1 MNMQEIVS
9 IISNIGFPI
18 ACCVMLWLRMVK
30 QDENHKAEMKEFSTA
45 IENNTKAIELLIKT
59 IGDEDE

>member
-1 MNMQEIVS
+1 MQEIVS

-30 QDENHKAEMKEFSTA
+30 QDENHKAEMQEFSTA
-45 IENNTKAIELLIKT
+45 IDNNTKAIELLIKT
-59 IGDEDE
+59 IGDES

>member
-1 MNMQEIVS
+1 MQEIVS

-30 QDENHKAEMKEFSTA
+30 QDENHKAEMQEFSTA
-45 IENNTKAIELLIKT
+45 IDNNTKAIELLIKT
-59 IGDEDE
+59 IGDGNE

>member
-1 MNMQEIVS
+1 MEEIVS
-9 IISNIGFPI
+9 LISNIGFPI
-18 ACCVMLWLRMVK
+18 ACCIMLWLRMVK

-45 IENNTKAIELLIKT
+45 IENNTRAIELLIKT

>member
-1 MNMQEIVS
+1 MMQEIVS

-30 QDENHKAEMKEFSTA
+30 QDENHKAEMQEFSTA
-45 IENNTKAIELLIKT
+45 IDNNTKAIELLIKT
-59 IGDEDE
+59 IGDDHE

>member
-1 MNMQEIVS
+1 MQEIVS

-30 QDENHKAEMKEFSTA
+30 QDENHKAEMQEFSTA
-45 IENNTKAIELLIKT
+45 IDNNTKAIELLIKT
-59 IGDEDE
+59 IGDDHE

>member
-1 MNMQEIVS
+1 MEEIVS

-30 QDENHKAEMKEFSTA
+30 QDENHKAEMQEFSTA
-45 IENNTKAIELLIKT
+45 IDNNTKAIELLIKT
-59 IGDEDE
+59 IGDDHE

>member
-1 MNMQEIVS
+1 MNMEEIVS

-30 QDENHKAEMKEFSTA
+30 QDENHKAEMQEFSTA
-45 IENNTKAIELLIKT
+45 IDNNTKAIELLIKT
-59 IGDEDE
+59 IGDDHE

>member
-1 MNMQEIVS
+1 MMQEIVS

-30 QDENHKAEMKEFSTA
+30 QDENHKAEMQEFSTA
-45 IENNTKAIELLIKT
+45 IDNNTKAIELLIKT
-59 IGDEDE
+59 IGDEHE

>member
-30 QDENHKAEMKEFSTA
+30 QDENHKAEMQEFSTA
-45 IENNTKAIELLIKT
+45 IDNNTKAIELLIKT
-59 IGDEDE
+59 IGDEHE

>member
-1 MNMQEIVS
+1 MQEIVS

-30 QDENHKAEMKEFSTA
+30 QDENHKAEMQEFSTA
-45 IENNTKAIELLIKT
+45 IDNNTKAIELLIKT
-59 IGDEDE
+59 IGDEHE

>member
-1 MNMQEIVS
+1 MQEIVS

>member
-1 MNMQEIVS
+1 MEEIVS

-30 QDENHKAEMKEFSTA
+30 QDENHKAEMQEFSTA
-45 IENNTKAIELLIKT
+45 IDNNTKAIELLIKT
-59 IGDEDE
+59 IGDEHE

>member
-1 MNMQEIVS
+1 MEEIVS

-30 QDENHKAEMKEFSTA
+30 QDENHKAEMQEFSTA
-45 IENNTKAIELLIKT
+45 IDNNTKAIELLIKT
-59 IGDEDE
+59 IGDGNE